1 MLFSEWIHGLHQIAK
16 EVRDSRRVKKP
27 CFRLYKNVG
36 HVGSSLAVQWL
47 RLHASTARGM
57 GLIPGQGAKI
67 PHTMWHGQLKKKKV
81 QLPRVHHA
89 VRKPKLVM

>member
-1 MLFSEWIHGLHQIAK
+1 MHLKMLFSEWIHGLHQIAK

-47 RLHASTARGM
+47 RLHASTARGT
-57 GLIPGQGAKI
+57 GSIPSWGIKILHAAWRGQ
-67 PHTMWHGQLKKKKV
+67 KKKK
-81 QLPRVHHA
+81 
-89 VRKPKLVM
+89 M